1 MAKEPD
7 NLVLQLLREM
17 RATLDGHTTEFKKLN
32 RQIDDWAQ
40 TSAQAAGFSVHAN
53 TKIDSLEAQMAKRFD
68 RFEKRLKK
76 LEQQA

>member
-40 TSAQAAGFSVHAN
+40 TSAQASSRH
-53 TKIDSLEAQMAKRFD
+53 R
-68 RFEKRLKK
+68 
-76 LEQQA
+76 QQESGTTCPN